1 MKPCFHDVLPLLS
14 MINHHIIH
22 HIIRH
27 IITTYQNS
35 SQCKLLARQN
45 PCNSGP
51 VGFSVKINK
60 NYSLSLSV
68 SVSNS
73 LSAYTWI
80 LINWFII
87 FESFWVWRKIT
98 NQSAPKMPAVKR
110 LKNLPP
116 LQTMS
121 NIRHIYIQPSQLVWK
136 KMSKCIPGR
145 ELRRHN
151 AQTTV
156 LRGTATWWVVG
167 TPTDETTPF
176 LNFSKLS
183 MEQKIYDHHFCFAID
198 KFRGGVIQLIGKEA
212 FYCSI
217 FPFFWNFI
225 CKNYRFAMPWK

>member
-136 KMSKCIPGR
+136 NVQMHTRSR
-145 ELRRHN
+145 
-151 AQTTV
+151 A
-156 LRGTATWWVVG
+156 TATQRSNNGPTRHRHMVSRRYAHWWNNSFFEFFWIVYG
-167 TPTDETTPF
+167 TKNIWPSF
-176 LNFSKLS
+176 LLCYW
-183 MEQKIYDHHFCFAID
+183 QIPRRCHPID
-198 KFRGGVIQLIGKEA
+198 RKRGLLL
-212 FYCSI
+212 FY